1 LPPALAGGLK
11 VKYGMGFSPNLNFTN
26 GAKAQ
31 KPEFTAYPPAKAG
44 GNSCRSTQGLARFL
58 KNHLRVST
66 D

>member
-1 LPPALAGGLK
+1 
-11 VKYGMGFSPNLNFTN
+11 MGFSPKLNFAN

-31 KPEFTAYPPAKAG
+31 KTEFTAYPPAKAG